1 MLLSQGL
8 HPDFDVV
15 KHVDRADAR
24 LVLTHALLID
34 LQHYLALNIKVE
46 MSETRPSVMEVSP

>member
-24 LVLTHALLID
+24 LVLTHTLLID
-34 LQHYLALNIKVE
+34 LQHYLALKVE
-46 MSETRPSVMEVSP
+46 MSEIKPIS

>member
-8 HPDFDVV
+8 HSDFDVV
-15 KHVDRADAR
+15 EHVDRADAR
-24 LVLTHALLID
+24 LVLTHALLVD

-46 MSETRPSVMEVSP
+46 MSEIKPIS

>member
-24 LVLTHALLID
+24 LVLTHALLVD
-34 LQHYLALNIKVE
+34 LQHHLKKGIKRKKRKK
-46 MSETRPSVMEVSP
+46 SS